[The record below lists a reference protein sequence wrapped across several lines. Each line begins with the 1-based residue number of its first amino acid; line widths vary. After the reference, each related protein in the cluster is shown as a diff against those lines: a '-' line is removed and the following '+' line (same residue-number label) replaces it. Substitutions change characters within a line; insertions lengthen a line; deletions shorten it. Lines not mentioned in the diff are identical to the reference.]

1 MTVAGR
7 RVLESFAALGE
18 NEAYEV
24 ALEIL
29 RRSGVAD
36 EGEIS
41 DASLVGL
48 ADELFLKLDSEESNH
63 AHP

>member
-1 MTVAGR
+1 MTVAAR
-7 RVLESFAALGE
+7 RILESFAALAE
-18 NEAYEV
+18 NEQHEV

-41 DASLVGL
+41 DAALAGL
-48 ADELFLKLDSEESNH
+48 ADELFLILDSEESSH